1 MRFDPLTPAPS
12 PPFALTPARRN
23 ALPAF
28 DELDSESIASGGG
41 VDLTISVKRPATLI
55 SALTV
60 NGEGS
65 RFAPEF
71 VGLALKGELE
81 RAGYD
86 VVLLNYFVDSVYK
99 TDPKRYDPDEEILQ
113 LTISKRSSSK

>member
-1 MRFDPLTPAPS
+1 
-12 PPFALTPARRN
+12 
-23 ALPAF
+23 
-28 DELDSESIASGGG
+28 

-60 NGEGS
+60 TGEGS

-81 RAGYD
+81 RAGYS